1 MTKKKSKDYFTLLV
15 SRKALFP
22 AIVNE
27 LQNEFHFTL
36 EEVKQIF
43 TIPHSVAL
51 EAYVKAFQYKIL
63 NSILYTKAKLYKIG
77 FKMNDSCSFCSS
89 EPETLYHFL
98 YLCPYSIDFW
108 RDFEVFWHQLLK
120 ENIRLSL
127 QDVLVGMIPQ
137 NSPSPKL
144 LNYLIMIGK
153 LYLWDCRRSQI
164 LPNIYGFKK
173 KIAIKYETEKY
184 ISLHSKKT
192 KDFFEAKWIVSPLVK
207 A

>member
-1 MTKKKSKDYFTLLV
+1 M
-15 SRKALFP
+15 
-22 AIVNE
+22 
-27 LQNEFHFTL
+27 H
-36 EEVKQIF
+36 
-43 TIPHSVAL
+43 
-51 EAYVKAFQYKIL
+51 
-63 NSILYTKAKLYKIG
+63 
-77 FKMNDSCSFCSS
+77 
-89 EPETLYHFL
+89 
-98 YLCPYSIDFW
+98 FW

-127 QDVLVGMIPQ
+127 QDVLVGMIRQ
-137 NSPSPKL
+137 NSPSAKL

-173 KIAIKYETEKY
+173 KIAVKYETEKY

-192 KDFFEAKWIVSPLVK
+192 KDFFEVKWIVSPFVN

>member
-1 MTKKKSKDYFTLLV
+1 MNSI
-15 SRKALFP
+15 S
-22 AIVNE
+22 
-27 LQNEFHFTL
+27 H

-51 EAYVKAFQYKIL
+51 EPYVKAFQYKIL
-63 NSILYTKAKLYKIG
+63 NSILYTNAKLYKIG
-77 FKMNDSCSFCSS
+77 FKMNDTCSFCSS

-120 ENIRLSL
+120 EKIRLPL

-137 NSPSPKL
+137 NSPSAKL
-144 LNYLIMIGK
+144 LNYIIMIGK

-173 KIAIKYETEKY
+173 KIA
-184 ISLHSKKT
+184 
-192 KDFFEAKWIVSPLVK
+192 VK
-207 A
+207 